1 VYKHPA
7 GTFVFRLRG
16 PLFSPMSS
24 QERRYIVIPVCKD
37 SHWILF
43 VLCNVGSK
51 VGQTRKTRQ
60 TSQIS
65 TGPFVLLKFDS
76 ISSPEDC
83 SLPNLMRSF
92 LQHRY
97 VKEAGLKSLAEVPA
111 AFTQSVLAMRLISV
125 PTPQQPNSDDCAAYL
140 LHNMELF
147 CLPAFQA
154 QYDGQWTQA
163 PKLAHW
169 YPHEHIVEKRCFIVQ
184 LIKHSAGGN
193 DASDMR
199 QDAVRRYESELT
211 NKGPNTSF

>member
-1 VYKHPA
+1 M
-7 GTFVFRLRG
+7 RG
-16 PLFSPMSS
+16 FWHSVALS
-24 QERRYIVIPVCKD
+24 EVVWPVCVD
-37 SHWILF
+37 PSLVGLPTGLVFIYFHNGLASNGVQASGRHICVQAAGAPIFPHVFTGAAFHRHTGVQGFAWILF

-111 AFTQSVLAMRLISV
+111 AFTQSVLAMRFISV
-125 PTPQQPNSDDCAAYL
+125 PTPEQPNSDDCAAYL

-147 CLPAFQA
+147 SRPCFPDPIRWPMDTSPQTCTLVP
-154 QYDGQWTQA
+154 TR
-163 PKLAHW
+163 AH
-169 YPHEHIVEKRCFIVQ
+169 R
-184 LIKHSAGGN
+184 
-193 DASDMR
+193 
-199 QDAVRRYESELT
+199 
-211 NKGPNTSF
+211 